1 MKLDTYLCFNGD
13 CEAAF
18 NVYTAALG
26 GRPGPIFRYAGSPMS
41 DKVPE
46 NWQNKIMHGSIE
58 LPDRVLMGADS
69 PPGTYEAPRGFTL
82 SLQMKETEKAEQVF
96 RILSEGGKVI
106 MPLEKTFW
114 AARFGVCIDRFGIPW
129 QVNCEE

>member
-1 MKLDTYLCFNGD
+1 MRLDTYLCFNGD

-18 NVYTAALG
+18 RVYSAALG
-26 GRPGPIFRYAGSPMS
+26 ARPGPIFRYAGSPMS
-41 DKVPE
+41 DKVPAD
-46 NWQNKIMHGSIE
+46 WQEKIMHGSIE

-82 SLQMKETEKAEQVF
+82 SLQIKETDEAERVF
-96 RILSEGGKVI
+96 RVLSEGGRVL

-114 AARFGVCIDRFGIPW
+114 AERFGVWIDRFGIPW
-129 QVNCEE
+129 QVNCEG